1 MVTSTVCH
9 PHKTIKGQTLDW
21 LKHLF
26 QCPWRQGLFFFL
38 PAKRC
43 LTEHLLSIQFIWT
56 FSYITIL
63 RTRAS
68 FRSFSKE
75 WHRQNK
81 CLLPS
86 SHACVPFALFLS
98 LQVASARMCVCVFCC
113 LALIFQQN
121 KLIRAL
127 PATLPPFFFFF
138 DRGCSEEKNDEAN
151 PKFNCLCSVLEGTR
165 CTVQTIK
172 LPNSLQTLLQSP
184 SIKTLCLAY
193 KNKTRHW
200 AEYQISPPGHLLL
213 SNQKGFKAAI
223 PDNKGKRSGSFTGYY
238 SWSYSVFHG
247 SNQRC

>member
-127 PATLPPFFFFF
+127 PATLPPFFFSFF
-138 DRGCSEEKNDEAN
+138 FWQRLLRGEKWWSKSKIQLPVFCFRRHTVYCTDHKT
-151 PKFNCLCSVLEGTR
+151 PK
-165 CTVQTIK
+165 Q
-172 LPNSLQTLLQSP
+172 
-184 SIKTLCLAY
+184 
-193 KNKTRHW
+193 
-200 AEYQISPPGHLLL
+200 PPDA
-213 SNQKGFKAAI
+213 AAI
-223 PDNKGKRSGSFTGYY
+223 TLHQNTLSRIQK
-238 SWSYSVFHG
+238 
-247 SNQRC
+247 

>member
-98 LQVASARMCVCVFCC
+98 LQVASARMCVCVCVLLSRSHF
-113 LALIFQQN
+113 
-121 KLIRAL
+121 
-127 PATLPPFFFFF
+127 PAEQINPCPSSNAPSFFFFF
-138 DRGCSEEKNDEAN
+138 FFLTEAAQRRKMMKQIQN
-151 PKFNCLCSVLEGTR
+151 SIACVL
-165 CTVQTIK
+165 
-172 LPNSLQTLLQSP
+172 
-184 SIKTLCLAY
+184 
-193 KNKTRHW
+193 
-200 AEYQISPPGHLLL
+200 
-213 SNQKGFKAAI
+213 F
-223 PDNKGKRSGSFTGYY
+223 
-238 SWSYSVFHG
+238 
-247 SNQRC
+247 